1 MRYQRPRQQRG
12 AELERTQAEQ
22 IRPAGLTVTPA
33 QAWPVARD
41 CDRERCIGG
50 TGRDWPA
57 DYRHPSRYAVP
68 RRANSGFGSY
78 GSLSSQSR
86 SRGGDASAG
95 REYKDE
101 RGRSDA
107 WRSVAGGLLRRYF
120 RAASRL
126 PTTRCRPASVRC
138 NRSSAKRA
146 ASQRRIDCPQMR
158 PFGRVPMFGA
168 APDGLSDP
176 GGAEA
181 IRMHIKTSGHA
192 CFGTKRAA
200 RQETR
205 WLPQ

>member
-1 MRYQRPRQQRG
+1 MRYRVGP
-12 AELERTQAEQ
+12 T
-22 IRPAGLTVTPA
+22 AGS
-33 QAWPVARD
+33 VA
-41 CDRERCIGG
+41 
-50 TGRDWPA
+50 TF
-57 DYRHPSRYAVP
+57 PS
-68 RRANSGFGSY
+68 
-78 GSLSSQSR
+78 SSQSP

-138 NRSSAKRA
+138 YRSSAKRA

-158 PFGRVPMFGA
+158 PLGRVPVFGA

-176 GGAEA
+176 GGTEA
-181 IRMHIKTSGHA
+181 IRCTLRRPDTPASEREQPPRGPRSRLLDHRRLRLRRASASDSGATEAEARCPACSCVWCLRLGEGGHA
-192 CFGTKRAA
+192 PIATVR
-200 RQETR
+200 
-205 WLPQ
+205 PS

>member
-1 MRYQRPRQQRG
+1 MRYRVGP
-12 AELERTQAEQ
+12 T
-22 IRPAGLTVTPA
+22 AGS
-33 QAWPVARD
+33 VA
-41 CDRERCIGG
+41 
-50 TGRDWPA
+50 TF
-57 DYRHPSRYAVP
+57 PS
-68 RRANSGFGSY
+68 
-78 GSLSSQSR
+78 SSQSP

-95 REYKDE
+95 REYREE

-138 NRSSAKRA
+138 YRSSAKRA

-158 PFGRVPMFGA
+158 PLGRVPVFGA

-192 CFGTKRAA
+192 CFGTDGAALSAPDSAHGGRGLAGGRNGGKRPIGPPDVAVRVGNVRSSA
-200 RQETR
+200 
-205 WLPQ
+205 